1 MLLRANWSLGS
12 SLRSGSISLKP
23 AFKENLL
30 VLVKRPCKLGGIG
43 DEKDLVEVSLGWE
56 VMGGS
61 NESDEQSAIQRV
73 VVVFGYLIRLQI
85 LVTHEFLST

>member
-1 MLLRANWSLGS
+1 M
-12 SLRSGSISLKP
+12 
-23 AFKENLL
+23 
-30 VLVKRPCKLGGIG
+30 GGIG